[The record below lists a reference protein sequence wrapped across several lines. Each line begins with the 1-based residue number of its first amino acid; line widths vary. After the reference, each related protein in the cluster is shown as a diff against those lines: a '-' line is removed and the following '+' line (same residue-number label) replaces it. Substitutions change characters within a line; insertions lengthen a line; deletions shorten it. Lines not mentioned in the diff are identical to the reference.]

1 MPIGLGTVYVRA
13 LVPCT
18 HIIASV
24 EIENRKKM
32 SPLAQFIILD
42 FLERIVFFSPF
53 FMLFTSSLYARFLFI
68 YFLFSQVSLHVHNF
82 DRILSLHFLPSIL
95 ISVDY
100 EVSQKLFE

>member
-32 SPLAQFIILD
+32 SPLAQFIIILD
-42 FLERIVFFSPF
+42 FLERIVFFF
-53 FMLFTSSLYARFLFI
+53 
-68 YFLFSQVSLHVHNF
+68 
-82 DRILSLHFLPSIL
+82 HFLCYLLHLSMLVSCLYTSCFHKFPYMFTIL
-95 ISVDY
+95 IESSRY
-100 EVSQKLFE
+100 IFFPAS